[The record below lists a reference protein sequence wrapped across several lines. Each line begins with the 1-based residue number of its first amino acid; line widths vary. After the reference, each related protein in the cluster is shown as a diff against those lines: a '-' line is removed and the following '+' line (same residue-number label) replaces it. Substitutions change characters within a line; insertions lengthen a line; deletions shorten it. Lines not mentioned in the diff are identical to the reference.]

1 MGETC
6 SGVPRLVVKNVLL
19 LGGAGFIGSNLTR
32 RLLRD
37 GTYTVTVVDLSSD
50 KIFDLLGHPKLRFV
64 ELDIVKRMRAVERQV
79 RATDCVVDLVAF
91 ANPSLYVS
99 DPVMVYDL
107 NYTYNLEVAR
117 LCLKHKKWIVQF
129 STCEVYGMTAANA
142 FGKDPAENPCPFAE
156 DSTPLIMGPV
166 SSHRWIYAC
175 AKQLLER
182 VLHAHGMRD
191 GMRYTIIRPFNFVGP
206 RIDYLPTE
214 TGGGNPRVFSHIVDS
229 LLYGSKP
236 IKLVNGG
243 KSFRSYLYIDDAVD
257 CIVKIIDDGCSG
269 NTNQRIFNVGAPGNE
284 VTIAQ
289 LAKMACD
296 CFDKNFRI
304 GGDPVR
310 PEIISVPSERF
321 YGTGYADC
329 DRRIPDITLA
339 RTLLGWEPKHTMDET
354 VFKALEYY
362 VTRHRQRAI
371 QSKIVEEPKPS
382 KDWMLKWSA
391 MAAGV
396 ALLGGGLLCMRK

>member
-1 MGETC
+1 MGDSC
-6 SGVPRLVVKNVLL
+6 DGVPRLDVKNVLL

-32 RLLRD
+32 RLLQD
-37 GTYTVTVVDLSSD
+37 GKYGVTVVDLSGEKISD
-50 KIFDLLGHPKLRFV
+50 VLGHPRLKFI
-64 ELDIVKRMRAVERQV
+64 ELDIVKNMRAVERQV
-79 RATDCVVDLVAF
+79 RKTDCVLDLVAF

-99 DPVMVYDL
+99 DPVMVYEL

-117 LCLKHKKWIVQF
+117 LCLKHKKWVVQF
-129 STCEVYGMTAANA
+129 STCEVYGMTAANV
-142 FGKDPAENPCPFAE
+142 FGKDPAENPCPFSE

-166 SSHRWIYAC
+166 SSHRWIYAS

-191 GMRYTIIRPFNFVGP
+191 GLRYTIIRPFNFVGP

-214 TGGGNPRVFSHIVDS
+214 TGGGNPRVFSHIVDA
-229 LLYGSKP
+229 LLYGTKP
-236 IKLVNGG
+236 IKLVDGG

-257 CIVKIIDDGCSG
+257 CILKIVDDGCG
-269 NTNQRIFNVGAPGNE
+269 PNTNQRIFNVGSPDNE

-296 CFDKNFRI
+296 CFDKNFRED
-304 GGDPVR
+304 GDPPR
-310 PEIISVPSERF
+310 PEILSEPSVKF

-339 RTLLGWEPKHTMDET
+339 KTLLKWAPKHTIDET
-354 VFKALEYY
+354 VFKALEYF
-362 VTRHRQRAI
+362 VTRHRYQAI
-371 QSKIVEEPKPS
+371 HGKTVEEPKANN
-382 KDWMLKWSA
+382 DWLIKWSVVI
-391 MAAGV
+391 AGI
-396 ALLGGGLLCMRK
+396 ALLGSSILCIKQ